1 MFRNVRQTSSDA
13 LVVQDHQNIAYLGTD
28 SGTSSDALVVQDH
41 QNIAYLGQT
50 VGNVRQTSSDALVVQ
65 DHQNIA
71 YLGQTVGNVRQTSS
85 DALVVQD
92 HQNIAYLGQTVGN
105 VRQTSSDALVV
116 QDHQNI
122 AYLGQTVGQTSSDA
136 LVVQDHQNIAYL
148 GQTVGNVRQT
158 SSDALVVQD
167 HQNIAY
173 LGQTV
178 GNVRQTSSDALV
190 VQDHQNI
197 AYLGQTTSSDALVVQ
212 DHQNIAYL
220 GQTVGNVRQTSSDA
234 LVVQD
239 HQNIAYLGQTRTEN
253 RTSCHGVVRH
263 SLFNQVSLH
272 FNLPFRGNVLN
283 YFWANLDTERCCR
296 GQQTPCAPVSPLEAV
311 FVASI
316 RSGASIVNGLVGGM
330 TVEIM
335 LDSGSSVS
343 LIRQDIAKCL
353 NGTTSA
359 GDTPK
364 LRLVSAGGEELP
376 IVNSVKAAV
385 KLRGIVEVPEH
396 SFIVVEQLISQVIL
410 GVDFL
415 QQQGLVLDFT
425 TSPVS
430 VTVTRQRK
438 QTPDPVADEADECA
452 IPIFNELA
460 EAEFPGYIKSCFEE
474 TVQQARDQFVKTPG
488 QTTLACHQINTVGP
502 PARVPPRRIPA
513 HFQQEVQEQMN
524 DMLRKG
530 IIVESSSAWLAPA
543 VYTRKKTGEI
553 RLCVDYREVNK
564 RTSKDA
570 YPLPLID
577 EVQDRLSGA
586 TIFSKLDLQ
595 CGYWQVPVDPKDQE
609 KTAFSPGPGM
619 GLFQF
624 TRMPFGLCG
633 APSTFQRLMD
643 VVMRGLPFI
652 TTYID
657 DVLIHSASEE
667 MHKSHLEQAG
677 GADPERK
684 QVEGMSP
691 DRSKVEA
698 VVNWPQPKDEAEV
711 RQFLGLASYYRKYID
726 RFADIA
732 APLHQLTQKDTPFQ
746 WTQACEESFQRLKAS
761 LTEAPVLAYPRFD
774 KLASTMVLQTDASNV
789 GLGAVLEQDHVIQRE
804 CLAIVW
810 AMKQFR
816 HYLLGRTF
824 QLMTDH
830 APLQWLGE
838 QKMEGLLCRWALA
851 IQEFSFEIVYRK
863 GSTNGNADAL
873 SRRRGPDM
881 ETKYTALTTVHASFT
896 AEEIR
901 QAQQQDETIQQ
912 LYKALQSE
920 QRHPH
925 RHWKQPPL
933 RRYAQLWP
941 QLVTVDG
948 IVCRKYQPGPTSET
962 IVVPVLPET
971 LHQQAL
977 SMGHDSPAAGHQGT
991 LKTLERIRR
1000 EAYWV
1005 NMAQDVDRHC
1015 RECATCQKSKLPMP
1029 DYFTKWADARPLP
1042 DQTAIQITAELVKL
1056 FCTYGVPE
1064 IVHSDQGRNFESSI
1078 VQSTLDAFGAP
1089 SVKHVNPPRGY
1100 EATSYQAVLQAKMAE
1115 LQDLVEAHIAESASR
1130 QKVDYDRHSA
1140 ERQFKSGDLVWLS
1153 VPTAGKL
1160 DPRWEGNW
1168 TVRSTKSSVTVEI
1181 TDGERTKVVHTN
1193 RLHRRTLP
1201 AVKSQ
1206 LAPHSATPADSSTQP
1221 WEPPGVDHFEQPTS
1235 QAERRYPPRERHA
1248 PERLGY

>member
-1 MFRNVRQTSSDA
+1 
-13 LVVQDHQNIAYLGTD
+13 
-28 SGTSSDALVVQDH
+28 
-41 QNIAYLGQT
+41 
-50 VGNVRQTSSDALVVQ
+50 
-65 DHQNIA
+65 
-71 YLGQTVGNVRQTSS
+71 
-85 DALVVQD
+85 
-92 HQNIAYLGQTVGN
+92 
-105 VRQTSSDALVV
+105 
-116 QDHQNI
+116 
-122 AYLGQTVGQTSSDA
+122 
-136 LVVQDHQNIAYL
+136 
-148 GQTVGNVRQT
+148 
-158 SSDALVVQD
+158 
-167 HQNIAY
+167 
-173 LGQTV
+173 
-178 GNVRQTSSDALV
+178 
-190 VQDHQNI
+190 
-197 AYLGQTTSSDALVVQ
+197 
-212 DHQNIAYL
+212 
-220 GQTVGNVRQTSSDA
+220 
-234 LVVQD
+234 
-239 HQNIAYLGQTRTEN
+239 
-253 RTSCHGVVRH
+253 
-263 SLFNQVSLH
+263 
-272 FNLPFRGNVLN
+272 
-283 YFWANLDTERCCR
+283 
-296 GQQTPCAPVSPLEAV
+296 
-311 FVASI
+311 
-316 RSGASIVNGLVGGM
+316 M

-474 TVQQARDQFVKTPG
+474 TVQQARDRFVKTPG

-684 QVEGMSP
+684 QVSDWNGT

-1029 DYFTKWADARPLP
+1029 MIAIDILEVPVSTKNNRYLLVIQDYFTKWADARPLP

-1078 VQSTLDAFGAP
+1078 VQSTLDAFG
-1089 SVKHVNPPRGY
+1089 VKKSHTTPYHPQGDGMVERFNRSLLQLLRTYVERQEDWEQNLPLALYAYRTATHTSTGVSPFMLMYGRHHQSNMLTPPRGY